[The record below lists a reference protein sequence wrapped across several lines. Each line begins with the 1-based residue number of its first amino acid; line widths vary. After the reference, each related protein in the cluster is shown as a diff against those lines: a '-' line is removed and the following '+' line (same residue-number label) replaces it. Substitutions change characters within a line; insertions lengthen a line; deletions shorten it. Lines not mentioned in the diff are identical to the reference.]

1 MRTGSNPVL
10 TTKTIWYN
18 SVNFLS
24 LDIEIIAMTIEQAI
38 EMVEWYIEEE
48 GYTLQSSN
56 TWSVDRIDRI
66 VYYPGNS
73 KGKVKLISLLH
84 ELGHIV
90 QPKSRFAKGRSS
102 TFNKALILE
111 QEYSAWIEGEQIAE
125 ELMLIPKIITKEE
138 YTEHFARYWS
148 SYIEAIAFSDASGL
162 KETAQV
168 YRSV

>member
-1 MRTGSNPVL
+1 
-10 TTKTIWYN
+10 
-18 SVNFLS
+18 
-24 LDIEIIAMTIEQAI
+24 MTIEHAI

-66 VYYPGNS
+66 VYYPANS

-90 QPKSRFAKGRSS
+90 QPESRFAKGRSS
-102 TFNKALILE
+102 SFNKALILE
-111 QEYSAWIEGEQIAE
+111 QEYSAWIEGQRIAE
-125 ELMLIPKIITKEE
+125 ELTLIPICITNKE

-148 SYIEAIAFSDASGL
+148 SYIEAVAFSDVSGL
-162 KETAQV
+162 KETARI
-168 YRSV
+168 YRSN